1 MPTAGMDWPTAVTI
15 LGAITLV
22 VGALFRYF
30 KKDHEWQD
38 PVQTL
43 ERRITALE
51 AKIENLE
58 IKIGSAQD
66 HTATNTQNI
75 QARVDRCEQKIEKL
89 TDIMIK
95 YISDKGQG

>member
-1 MPTAGMDWPTAVTI
+1 MDWPTAVTI

-22 VGALFRYF
+22 VGALLRYF
-30 KKDHEWQD
+30 KRDFSWRE

-43 ERRITALE
+43 ERRITSLE

-66 HTATNTQNI
+66 NTQTNTQNI
-75 QARVDRCEQKIEKL
+75 QSRLDKCEQKIEKL